1 MSPGKEE
8 GPILLTQSTTIDY
21 EQLCALDVLGLPERN
36 ENDQKTVYEEF
47 EEQLSRDQAGWYE
60 TSLTWKGNHPPLPT
74 YENSSKRRLEQLLKK
89 LERNGQYKQYN
100 DIIQQQLNQGV
111 IELAPTTK
119 TAKEFYIPH
128 KGIERK
134 QAETTKLRVV
144 YDASAKESGSQPSLN
159 DCLHPGPP
167 LQNLLWDVLVR
178 SRFHPILLTGD
189 LKQAFLQIRIK
200 AEDRDSLRFHW
211 KETGNDAI
219 QIYRFT
225 RALFGLTFSPFLLGG
240 VLKHHLD
247 AWEDRYPEIVKQLRE
262 GLYVDDLI
270 TRGTTVAEIQTQKE
284 KTIEVFDDATFT
296 IHKWHS
302 NVPELEPKN
311 QSPSEISELTYAKSQ
326 LAGIEQPDGKLL
338 GVPWDRKHDTISVT
352 LTPDAEPVTKRS
364 ILSKLAQIYD
374 PLGLASPTTLTGKL
388 VYRSACDSKMPWDA
402 DLPEPLRKKWKEW
415 NETLESYTIPRSLA
429 SYHQPI
435 QEITLHG
442 FGDASSNGVCAV
454 VYAVVKQE
462 DGVTQGLVCSKSR
475 IAKRNLTIPRLE
487 LISGHMTVNLATN
500 VQQAL
505 TTHSATVHCWLDSS
519 VALYWI
525 NDQGEYR
532 QFVANRVQKIRQHE
546 NVTWHHVPTAEN
558 PADIGSRGGKVSGN
572 TLWKEGPSWLS
583 NPAEWPV
590 QRVLESTPDSKSEAK
605 VIKEI
610 FKAAHIEED
619 IMDPLLDKYP
629 LPKVLRIGAWVRRF
643 ILNCKRQPAQ
653 RERGPINSR
662 EVQQQREWWIRRAQ
676 DAVKHDARYLA
687 DRERLNL
694 QENNLGILECR
705 CRIIR
710 EYVRGLRE
718 QHRMTRPKSMQHPKV
733 GEIVIVKED
742 QKPRNTWKLAIVKQL
757 ITGRDGVIR
766 AAKLKTAGGN
776 NYLERA
782 IQHLFPLE
790 LQCDKEITTRL
801 DPDAQ
806 EFTPRQKRN
815 AAAAATL
822 RIRDIAEDEQEL

>member
-1 MSPGKEE
+1 M
-8 GPILLTQSTTIDY
+8 
-21 EQLCALDVLGLPERN
+21 
-36 ENDQKTVYEEF
+36 
-47 EEQLSRDQAGWYE
+47 
-60 TSLTWKGNHPPLPT
+60 
-74 YENSSKRRLEQLLKK
+74 
-89 LERNGQYKQYN
+89 
-100 DIIQQQLNQGV
+100 
-111 IELAPTTK
+111 
-119 TAKEFYIPH
+119 
-128 KGIERK
+128 
-134 QAETTKLRVV
+134 
-144 YDASAKESGSQPSLN
+144 
-159 DCLHPGPP
+159 
-167 LQNLLWDVLVR
+167 
-178 SRFHPILLTGD
+178 
-189 LKQAFLQIRIK
+189 
-200 AEDRDSLRFHW
+200 
-211 KETGNDAI
+211 
-219 QIYRFT
+219 
-225 RALFGLTFSPFLLGG
+225 
-240 VLKHHLD
+240 
-247 AWEDRYPEIVKQLRE
+247 
-262 GLYVDDLI
+262 
-270 TRGTTVAEIQTQKE
+270 
-284 KTIEVFDDATFT
+284 
-296 IHKWHS
+296 
-302 NVPELEPKN
+302 
-311 QSPSEISELTYAKSQ
+311 
-326 LAGIEQPDGKLL
+326 
-338 GVPWDRKHDTISVT
+338 
-352 LTPDAEPVTKRS
+352 
-364 ILSKLAQIYD
+364 
-374 PLGLASPTTLTGKL
+374 
-388 VYRSACDSKMPWDA
+388 
-402 DLPEPLRKKWKEW
+402 
-415 NETLESYTIPRSLA
+415 
-429 SYHQPI
+429 
-435 QEITLHG
+435 HG

-462 DGVTQGLVCSKSR
+462 DGVIQGLVCSKSR
-475 IAKRNLTIPRLE
+475 LAKRNLTIPRLE

-505 TTHSATVHCWLDSS
+505 TSHPATVHCWLDST

-610 FKAAHIEED
+610 FKAED

-643 ILNCKRQPAQ
+643 ILNCKRQPAERE

-662 EVQQQREWWIRRAQ
+662 EVQQQREWWLRRAQ
-676 DAVKHDARYLA
+676 GAVKHDARYLA

-705 CRIIR
+705 GRIIR

-733 GEIVIVKED
+733 GEIVILKED
-742 QKPRNTWKLAIVKQL
+742 QKPRNTWKLAIVKQP

-790 LQCDKEITTRL
+790 LECDKEITTRL
-801 DPDAQ
+801 DPDGQ
-806 EFTPRQKRN
+806 EFTPRRKRN

>member
-1 MSPGKEE
+1 M
-8 GPILLTQSTTIDY
+8 
-21 EQLCALDVLGLPERN
+21 
-36 ENDQKTVYEEF
+36 
-47 EEQLSRDQAGWYE
+47 
-60 TSLTWKGNHPPLPT
+60 
-74 YENSSKRRLEQLLKK
+74 
-89 LERNGQYKQYN
+89 
-100 DIIQQQLNQGV
+100 
-111 IELAPTTK
+111 
-119 TAKEFYIPH
+119 
-128 KGIERK
+128 
-134 QAETTKLRVV
+134 
-144 YDASAKESGSQPSLN
+144 
-159 DCLHPGPP
+159 
-167 LQNLLWDVLVR
+167 
-178 SRFHPILLTGD
+178 
-189 LKQAFLQIRIK
+189 KQAFLQIRIK

-225 RALFGLTFSPFLLGG
+225 RALFGLTCSPFLLGG

-270 TRGTTVAEIQTQKE
+270 TGGTTVAEIQTQKE

-311 QSPSEISELTYAKSQ
+311 QSPSEISELTYARSQ

-338 GVPWDRKHDTISVT
+338 GVPWDRKHHTISVT
-352 LTPDAEPVTKRS
+352 LIPDTEPVTKRN
-364 ILSKLAQIYD
+364 ILSKLARIYD

-442 FGDASSNGVCAV
+442 FGDASSNGDCAV

-505 TTHSATVHCWLDSS
+505 TSHPATVHCWLDSS

-590 QRVLESTPDSKSEAK
+590 QRVLESTLDSKSEAK

-643 ILNCKRQPAQ
+643 ILNCKRQPAE

-687 DRERLNL
+687 DRELLNL

-705 CRIIR
+705 GRIYRRI
-710 EYVRGLRE
+710 
-718 QHRMTRPKSMQHPKV
+718 S
-733 GEIVIVKED
+733 
-742 QKPRNTWKLAIVKQL
+742 
-757 ITGRDGVIR
+757 
-766 AAKLKTAGGN
+766 
-776 NYLERA
+776 
-782 IQHLFPLE
+782 HLY
-790 LQCDKEITTRL
+790 TRL
-801 DPDAQ
+801 PS
-806 EFTPRQKRN
+806 FRV
-815 AAAAATL
+815 
-822 RIRDIAEDEQEL
+822 IFSS